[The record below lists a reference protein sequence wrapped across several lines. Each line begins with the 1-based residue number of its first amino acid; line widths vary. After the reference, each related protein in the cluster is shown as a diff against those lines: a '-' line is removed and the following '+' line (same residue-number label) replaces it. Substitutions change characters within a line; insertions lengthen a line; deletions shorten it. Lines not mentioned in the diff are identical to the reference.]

1 MGLLLGGYMVAVSSG
16 LQFMYG
22 LKKNDDL
29 LGKVSIIE
37 CAVLLVMF
45 IGYFVFLLLKPE
57 FFG

>member
-1 MGLLLGGYMVAVSSG
+1 
-16 LQFMYG
+16 MYG